1 MRTVQIG
8 LLCAAAA
15 LFAGSANAGEGM
27 DCPMHAA
34 HSHSKDAAHQSG
46 VEHRGDAAMGF
57 DHARTT
63 HHFLLTKNGGV
74 IRVEAND
81 GADVES
87 RDQIRMHLSHIA
99 KLFSE
104 GNFQIPMFVH
114 DQVPPGVP
122 TLEKRRELVRYEY
135 AERETGAEV
144 RIETSD
150 EKALAAVHEFL
161 RFQIRDHETGD
172 PLEVS
177 KSPSEGA
184 KN

>member
-1 MRTVQIG
+1 MRTVQFG

-15 LFAGSANAGEGM
+15 LFAGSARAGDGM

-34 HSHSKDAAHQSG
+34 HTHSKDASHHSG
-46 VEHRGDAAMGF
+46 VEERGDAAMGF

-63 HHFLLTKNGGV
+63 HHFLLTKSGGV

-81 GADVES
+81 STDSES
-87 RDQIRMHLSHIA
+87 RDQIRMHLTHIA
-99 KLFSE
+99 RLFSE
-104 GNFQIPMFVH
+104 GNFQVPMFVH
-114 DQVPPGVP
+114 DRVPPGVP
-122 TLEKRRELVRYEY
+122 TLEKRRELVRYQY
-135 AERETGAEV
+135 AEREKGAEV

-150 EKALAAVHEFL
+150 EQALSAVHEFL

-177 KSPSEGA
+177 ESPSTSE